1 MVYPRRA
8 APQSRAGTVLA
19 LPLLAAALVLLCA
32 SLLPA
37 GAEAM
42 GPNDDGAGNNLGLLA
57 QACAS
62 SFCGLG
68 VDALDLW
75 LSLEEVCRTGAS
87 NQPSLEGGGEIE
99 LGGVYGRGWGTAA
112 AEGGRGGDWSASSTA
127 LVCGGVLAVSALMGF
142 RSGIKVG
149 TWTKEGYP
157 VA

>member
-1 MVYPRRA
+1 MGSPRLT
-8 APQSRAGTVLA
+8 APQSRASTVLA
-19 LPLLAAALVLLCA
+19 LPLLAAALVLVCA
-32 SLLPA
+32 SLLPI
-37 GAEAM
+37 GANGM
-42 GPNDDGAGNNLGLLA
+42 GPNDDGAANNLGLLA

-87 NQPSLEGGGEIE
+87 NQGGGEIE
-99 LGGVYGRGWGTAA
+99 LGGVHGRGWGTVA
-112 AEGGRGGDWSASSTA
+112 AEGGRGGDWSTSSTV
-127 LVCGGVLAVSALMGF
+127 LVCGGVLAVSALVGF

-149 TWTKEGYP
+149 TRTKEGYP

>member
-1 MVYPRRA
+1 MVSLRLA
-8 APQSRAGTVLA
+8 APQSRASIVLA
-19 LPLLAAALVLLCA
+19 LPLFAAALVLVCA

-42 GPNDDGAGNNLGLLA
+42 APNDDGAANSLGLLA

-87 NQPSLEGGGEIE
+87 NQPSPEGGGEME
-99 LGGVYGRGWGTAA
+99 LGVIHGRGWGTAA
-112 AEGGRGGDWSASSTA
+112 AEGGHGGDWSASSTA
-127 LVCGGVLAVSALMGF
+127 LVCGGVLAVSALVGF